1 MADYRIEAHPIL
13 PIPPDDFVEFTW
25 QDQLLTARRG
35 EMIASA
41 LFAHGIHVF
50 GHHRRDGSPQG
61 IFCANGQCSQCLVIA
76 DGLPVK
82 ACMTPVTPGMTVEPL
97 EGLPVLPSVAEP
109 PPLRALETVDVPVL
123 IIGGGP
129 AGMSAAIQL
138 AQHGVRVLLVDD
150 KDRLGGKLVLQTHR
164 FFGSVDAVYAG
175 TRGIDIATRLEDEV
189 HHYDNIEVWLDSTAL
204 AVFSDGK
211 VGILRGANHES
222 RIMIQESPTPT
233 SYSIFPTPQPE
244 YVLVHPEILLVAA
257 GAREKS
263 LTFKGNTLPG
273 VYGAGAFQTLVNRDL
288 VRAAERLFI
297 VGGGNVGLIAGYHAL
312 QAGIEVVGLVEALPE
327 CGGYKVHRD
336 KLARFGVPIYT
347 SHTILSANGNT
358 ANGVDHV
365 ESVTIAQVND
375 RFQPIPGT
383 EQSFACDTVLIA
395 VGLDPVNEFTQKAR
409 AFGMT
414 VFDAGDAE
422 AIAEASAA
430 MFSGKIRGLE
440 IARALGATTDAIPDE
455 WRRTGDILKSHP
467 GAVVPERI
475 PEQEE
480 GVFPVFHCSQEIPC
494 NPCTSVCPQ
503 QLIHIDPTDIR
514 GIPTY
519 LGLEAEK
526 ACLGCEQCV
535 AVCPGLAITLV
546 DYRKDAEM
554 PTVTLAYEFLS
565 SDIAVGDRVTALD
578 SVGNVL
584 GEAEVVSV
592 REIKRND
599 RTVMVKLRAPKAIAK
614 LIAGLRV
621 QDLEVGSA
629 LSDEVV
635 NLDDDADADI
645 RIVCRCER
653 VTAGEIRALIRKGY
667 RDVNEIKAV
676 TRAGM
681 GACGGK
687 TCSAL
692 TLRLFRE
699 EGIPLDTVTPN
710 VSRPLFVEVPLGVFA
725 AKQDARSRMQE
736 AGGKMQEAGDKNHAS
751 RITHHDP
758 LTPYSVLPTPSADV
772 IIIGAGSVGV
782 PAALA
787 MARKGL
793 KVRVFDGAA
802 SQGQGSNKSA
812 IGGVRATHSDPAKI
826 RLCLRS
832 LEIFSTWEE
841 TYGHNIEWTTGGYAF
856 VAYREQEA
864 QTFKDLLKVQLTY
877 GLDIDWYDRDDFLRI
892 VPDVNPNGLL
902 GGTFS
907 PQDGHC
913 SPLLAGHAFYDA
925 AKAAG
930 ALFHFNEPVAE
941 ILIDNTITGRCI
953 RGVRTPLGTYHAPV
967 VVNAAGAWART
978 VGRWVN
984 MSHPVQPDSHEAGI
998 TEPVAHFLDPMLVD
1012 IRPAPGS
1019 ANYYFF
1025 QLRNGQVVFCIT
1037 PQPSIVGF
1045 DRRET
1050 SVFLPQIASR
1060 MVDLVPRLANL
1071 RVRRTWR
1078 GLYPMTPDGSPLV
1091 GWAREVGGYL
1101 MAIGMCGQG
1110 FMLGPGLGELLA
1122 RMVARE
1128 DLSPEDREVLKVLW
1142 PYRKFASEEALK

>member
-1 MADYRIEAHPIL
+1 MANYRIAAHPIL

-25 QDQLLTARRG
+25 QGRPLTARRG

-50 GHHRRDGSPQG
+50 GHHHRDGSPQG

-82 ACMTPVTPGMTVEPL
+82 ACMTPVTPGMVVEPL
-97 EGLPVLPSVAEP
+97 EGLPVLPPVAEP
-109 PPLRALETVDVPVL
+109 PPPRALQTIDVPVL

-138 AQHGVRVLLVDD
+138 AEYGVHVLLVDD
-150 KDRLGGKLVLQTHR
+150 KARLGGKLVLQTHR

-189 HHYDNIEVWLDSTAL
+189 RRHANIEVWLSSTVL

-211 VGILRGANHES
+211 VGVLRMANAEWQMAHDK
-222 RIMIQESPTPT
+222 SPKSKIKNPK
-233 SYSIFPTPQPE
+233 SDE

-347 SHTILSANGNT
+347 SHTILSANGR
-358 ANGVDHV
+358 DHV
-365 ESVTIAQVND
+365 ESVTIAQVD
-375 RFQPIPGT
+375 ERFQPIPGT
-383 EQSFACDTVLIA
+383 EKSFACDTVLIA
-395 VGLDPVNEFTQKAR
+395 VGLDPLNEFTQKAR
-409 AFGMT
+409 DFGMT
-414 VFDAGDAE
+414 VFDAGDAQE
-422 AIAEASAA
+422 IAEASAA
-430 MFSGKIRGLE
+430 IFSGKIRGLE
-440 IARALGATTDAIPDE
+440 IARALGATTDAVPDE

-467 GAVVPERI
+467 GAVIPERI
-475 PEQEE
+475 PAQEA
-480 GVFPVFHCSQEIPC
+480 GIFPVFHCSQEIPC

-514 GIPTY
+514 AVPTY

-554 PTVTLAYEFLS
+554 PTVTLAYEFLAS
-565 SDIAVGDRVTALD
+565 RIAVGDRVTALD
-578 SVGNVL
+578 TVGNPL

-592 REIKRND
+592 RANKRND

-621 QDLEVGSA
+621 QPPEVGSA

-635 NLDDDADADI
+635 SLDDDI
-645 RIVCRCER
+645 IVCRCER

-667 RDVNEIKAV
+667 RDINEIKAV

-692 TLRLFRE
+692 ILRLFRE
-699 EGIPLDTVTPN
+699 EGIPLDTVTLN
-710 VSRPLFVEVPLGVFA
+710 VPRPLFVEVPLGVFA
-725 AKQDARSRMQE
+725 AEQE
-736 AGGKMQEAGDKNHAS
+736 AGGKMQEAGGKMQDAGNKNHAS
-751 RITHHDP
+751 SIEHHEFPKSKIQNPKSEIT
-758 LTPYSVLPTPSADV
+758 SDV

-793 KVRVFDGAA
+793 TVRVFDGAA

-832 LEIFSTWEE
+832 LEIFSTWEA

-864 QTFKDLLKVQLTY
+864 QTFKDLLKVQHAY

-907 PQDGHC
+907 PRDGHC

-930 ALFHFNEPVAE
+930 AVFHFNEPVTE
-941 ILIDNTITGRCI
+941 ILVDDTITGRRI
-953 RGVRTPLGTYHAPV
+953 RGIRTNQGTYHAPV
-967 VVNAAGAWART
+967 VVNAAGAWAQA
-978 VGRWVN
+978 VGRLVG
-984 MSHPVQPDSHEAGI
+984 MEHPVQPDSHEAGI
-998 TEPVAHFLDPMLVD
+998 TEPVAHFLGPMLVD

-1025 QLRNGQVVFCIT
+1025 QLRDGQVVFCIT
-1037 PQPSIVGF
+1037 PRPSIVGF

-1060 MVDLVPRLANL
+1060 MVDLVPRLVNL

-1101 MAIGMCGQG
+1101 MVIGMCGQG

-1122 RMVARE
+1122 RTVAQE
-1128 DLSPEDREVLKVLW
+1128 ELSPEDREVLKVLS
-1142 PYRKFASEEALK
+1142 PYRKFAGQEALK